1 MTFDFS
7 YGLENYQFNDFFIIL
22 EVMVLQVTEDLL
34 RLLATHL
41 PTSPISILLVVIQVK
56 EILAL

>member
-1 MTFDFS
+1 MDMK
-7 YGLENYQFNDFFIIL
+7 GLEVLEVAVI